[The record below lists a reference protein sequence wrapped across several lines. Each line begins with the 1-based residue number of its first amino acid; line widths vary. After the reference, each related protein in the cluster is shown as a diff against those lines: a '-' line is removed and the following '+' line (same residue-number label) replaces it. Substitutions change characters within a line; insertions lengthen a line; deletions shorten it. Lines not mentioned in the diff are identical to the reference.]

1 MAKEIFFTFL
11 KKGRKTTSLEE
22 WIKEKIKDGYIHHFE
37 YNEFSQIIEIGSGAF
52 GKVSKANFANR
63 GLVALK
69 TISSKNSKEKFD
81 ETNDEFIKELKLL
94 REVDYH
100 PNINRI
106 LGIAKDSEHY
116 MLVLEYANEGNL
128 SDYLKKSSTL
138 KWDYKI
144 QMALDITSG
153 EKPIEG
159 TPPEYQQLYQKCWD
173 GEPKSRPDIEEVYET
188 LSRLNSD
195 DFLDLQS
202 PQPNPPN
209 IDNRNNDSNVDGLCN
224 IFNLDNIKIDS
235 RDQLVEE
242 GGNGKVRNLLI
253 IGRTL
258 SGKTTLSSVLC
269 DTDDFRKNGNTI
281 NETKS
286 LRKKDFEWKGTK
298 YYVIEIGVESIKKK
312 DFYNEIIELMA
323 GGISQV
329 LFVSDKSF
337 TTEEKKTLELYEKII
352 FETGILEYVTIVRNK
367 FENFRNKNECEKD
380 KKYVFEE
387 NEIIAKIV
395 KSCNNIIYIDNPPI
409 YIYDDNDY
417 GNAREE
423 SRTILLN
430 YLENVCGEKYYKLIK
445 WDDLHSKI
453 VNYTESNKN
462 FAAKLE
468 KADITISTGTKTQQ
482 WFNEKYSKK
491 ENIDIAESKNLK
503 LKGFLEIKDFT
514 KLKSIIL
521 KNFELNKL
529 EISGCSQ
536 LAKVDLSELVKLRNL
551 TVTKC
556 PNITTLNYSTELTS
570 LGLSGSQ
577 LKEIDLSKLTKLT
590 SLSVTDC
597 QKLTGL
603 DCSSTKL
610 SSLKII
616 NCPQLNKII
625 DRSKTKTKSL
635 YARGYSNL
643 STLDCLET
651 GFTNLEING
660 CSQLNEVDL
669 SKLPKITSLSVIDCS
684 NLSNLDCSSTGLTSL
699 KISGCYRLEKFN
711 CSNLPKLTSL
721 SVIGCLKLT
730 KLDCSNS
737 EITDLEVS
745 DLTEL
750 NCSNTSIK
758 ELSLNLCPYITKL
771 DCSNNKNL
779 KNLDISN
786 CFKLGSINCS
796 NSKLTSLDISYCPE
810 LEGKNIPCV
819 TITQKKENVKNI
831 LIVGRAG
838 GGKSTL
844 ANVLTNTDEFK
855 ESAYAVSET
864 KIFRKKE
871 FKWNWINFRVVDT
884 IGAGD
889 TKLGLKDVLYKIAD
903 GIYAMPEGISQILY
917 VVDGRFTE
925 EEISTFNMI
934 EDSILQ
940 DKINIIG
947 YVTLVRTKF
956 DEFRSTEECKRDKE
970 KMLKENENIAKIVRK
985 CNDVI
990 HVDNPPMNSDFY
1002 DDDDDDD
1009 EYISY
1014 IKINRHVRQK
1024 SRQKLLEYLEGVDP
1038 VKKNKYF
1045 KLKTWDKL
1053 RENISEYVK
1062 NNEDALKML
1071 ENEPELEA
1079 VYNASKGCLIM

>member
-1 MAKEIFFTFL
+1 MKLI
-11 KKGRKTTSLEE
+11 KE
-22 WIKEKIKDGYIHHFE
+22 WIEEKITNGSIPYFE
-37 YNEFSQIIEIGSGAF
+37 YDEFSEITEIGSGKF
-52 GKVSKANFANR
+52 GQVFKASTANMK
-63 GLVALK
+63 LVALK
-69 TISSKNSKEKFD
+69 VIINKSSKEEINEAD
-81 ETNDEFIKELKLL
+81 DEFTNELNLL
-94 REVDYH
+94 HEVGSH
-100 PNINRI
+100 PNIDCL
-106 LGIAKDSEHY
+106 LGITKDSKDY
-116 MLVLEYANEGNL
+116 ILVLEYANNGNL
-128 SDYLKKSSTL
+128 MDYLKEKFASL
-138 KWDYKI
+138 NWNNKI
-144 QMALDITSG
+144 KMALDITSG
-153 EKPIEG
+153 LEFLHSKEIIHRDLHSKNILVNNGKLLIADFGLSKKFENLREEPIEN
-159 TPPEYQQLYQKCWD
+159 TPQEYRQLYEKCWN
-173 GEPKSRPDIEEVYET
+173 GEPKSRPDTSEVYRI
-188 LSRLNSD
+188 LSQLSTK
-195 DFLDLQS
+195 DFSYLLS
-202 PQPNPPN
+202 PQHEETNPSV
-209 IDNRNNDSNVDGLCN
+209 DNTHNSSYGFHISTNFL
-224 IFNLDNIKIDS
+224 KI
-235 RDQLVEE
+235 
-242 GGNGKVRNLLI
+242 RNLLI

-269 DTDDFRKNGNTI
+269 DTDDFKENGNTI
-281 NETKS
+281 NETKR

-298 YYVIEIGVESIKKK
+298 YYVIEFGVESIKKK

-323 GGISQV
+323 EGISQI

-337 TTEEKKTLELYEKII
+337 TTEEKKTFELYEKII

-417 GNAREE
+417 EIAVNRNAREE

-430 YLENVCGEKYYKLIK
+430 YLENVCGEKYYKLVK
-445 WDDLHSKI
+445 WDDLHCKI
-453 VNYTESNKN
+453 NSTESNKN

-468 KADITISTGTKTQQ
+468 KADITITTGIKTNNRAQQ
-482 WFNEKYSKK
+482 WFNETYSKK

-521 KNFELNKL
+521 RNFELNKL

-536 LAKVDLSELVKLRNL
+536 LAKIDLSE
-551 TVTKC
+551 
-556 PNITTLNYSTELTS
+556 
-570 LGLSGSQ
+570 
-577 LKEIDLSKLTKLT
+577 LTKLT
-590 SLSVTDC
+590 SLSVADC

-625 DRSKTKTKSL
+625 DRSKTKAKSL

-684 NLSNLDCSSTGLTSL
+684 NLSNLDCSSIGLTSL
-699 KISGCYRLEKFN
+699 KISGCYRLEKFD
-711 CSNLPKLTSL
+711 CSKLPKLTSL

-786 CFKLGSINCS
+786 CFKLRSINCS
-796 NSKLTSLDISYCPE
+796 NSKLTGLDISYCPE
-810 LEGKNIPCV
+810 LEEKKIPGV
-819 TITQKKENVKNI
+819 AITRKKENVKNI
-831 LIVGRAG
+831 IIVGRAG

-871 FKWNWINFRVVDT
+871 FKWNEINFRVVDT

-889 TKLGLKDVLYKIAD
+889 TKLSLKDILYKIVD
-903 GIYAMPEGISQILY
+903 GIYAMPEGISQMLY
-917 VVDGRFTE
+917 VVDGRITG

-940 DKINIIG
+940 DKINIFG

-956 DEFRSTEECKRDKE
+956 DNFKRTEECKRDKE
-970 KMLKENENIAKIVRK
+970 KLLEGDENIAKIVRK

-990 HVDNPPMNSDFY
+990 HVDNPPINSDFY
-1002 DDDDDDD
+1002 DDDDDVAQ
-1009 EYISY
+1009 I
-1014 IKINRHVRQK
+1014 IKMNKNNRQN

-1079 VYNASKGCLIM
+1079 FYNASKGCLIM